1 MQKIIST
8 SNCDNYSDP
17 DATPASLILTSAT
30 VTTLSVSWARVTC
43 IDRNSAITDYNIRVI
58 DRSGTSSIFGTRV
71 PAVPREYTATGLF
84 PSTSYSIAVAALS
97 IDLSVLPSTFLFGPE
112 ITLNMTTAAP
122 AGTYTKCDVLMSMF
136 S

>member
-1 MQKIIST
+1 MIIIL
-8 SNCDNYSDP
+8 CISDP
-17 DATPASLILTSAT
+17 AATPASLILTSAT

-58 DRSGTSSIFGTRV
+58 DRSGTSIFGTRI

-84 PSTSYSIAVAALS
+84 PSTNYSIAVAALS

-112 ITLNMTTAAP
+112 IALTVTTAAP
-122 AGTYTKCDVLMSMF
+122 AGTYVHNQV
-136 S
+136 